1 MEESKTNEQSYF
13 GNFKVKKVSKIK
25 DSEGKEDKVL
35 LYLESNDINIV
46 NSTNQIIIASDIK
59 IRKN

>member
-1 MEESKTNEQSYF
+1 MEEAKQETSYF
-13 GNFKVKKVSKIK
+13 GNFKVKKVSKVK
-25 DSEGKEDKVL
+25 DSEGKEEKIL

-46 NSTNQIIIASDIK
+46 NSTNQIIITSDTK

>member
-1 MEESKTNEQSYF
+1 MAETKQKTSYL
-13 GNFKVKKVSKIK
+13 GNFKVKKVSKVK
-25 DSEGKEDKVL
+25 DSEGKEEKIL

-46 NSTNQIIIASDIK
+46 NSSNQIIVISDTK